1 MIKKLLMIL
10 CDCLLNNYFEGKKMN
25 RYDSL
30 KKLYSD
36 IEVLESAGLYKA
48 ANVLHKKFVKEAQA
62 QGAFGGIVTQD
73 AKNFMMELDKA
84 YNSGQPTLGVI
95 QKAERAGLPPQELQA
110 LKNHANKIRTQANT
124 DFNSQYP
131 SSGYSTPQDNTG
143 PQGGTAVPPVQQQN
157 TKPAAPN
164 GELSD
169 QVKAE
174 QADIVMKGYG
184 DALESGKNN
193 MNIQAKYRMTPQEN
207 AAESQLYTSTINE
220 IKKLL
225 TGNQQQRNYARGLY
239 ESTRSK
245 FKNQKRQYLFDQQ
258 YAAIERNPNKRQ

>member
-1 MIKKLLMIL
+1 
-10 CDCLLNNYFEGKKMN
+10 MN

-110 LKNHANKIRTQANT
+110 LKDHAAKIRTQNNNQNPT
-124 DFNSQYP
+124 
-131 SSGYSTPQDNTG
+131 SGYSTPQDNTG
-143 PQGGTAVPPVQQQN
+143 PQGTPYQDYEAEV
-157 TKPAAPN
+157 TK
-164 GELSD
+164 
-169 QVKAE
+169 
-174 QADIVMKGYG
+174 
-184 DALESGKNN
+184 GKEF
-193 MNIQAKYRMTPQEN
+193 IRGLGN
-207 AAESQLYTSTINE
+207 AANRAQPQATSGDTSNEMQSQNSMPAESPMYQQAINQ
-220 IKKLL
+220 IAKLL
-225 TGNQQQRNYARGLY
+225 QSKNPMNRTIADKIY
-239 ESTRSK
+239 TDTIVK
-245 FKNQKRQYLFDQQ
+245 FKNEKRRKLFGEQYQRLVSTNFPGTSL
-258 YAAIERNPNKRQ
+258 NPGK

>member
-36 IEVLESAGLYKA
+36 IEVLESAGIYKA

-110 LKNHANKIRTQANT
+110 LKDHAAKIRTQNNNQNPT
-124 DFNSQYP
+124 
-131 SSGYSTPQDNTG
+131 SGYSTPQDNTG
-143 PQGGTAVPPVQQQN
+143 PQGTPYQDYEAEV
-157 TKPAAPN
+157 TK
-164 GELSD
+164 
-169 QVKAE
+169 
-174 QADIVMKGYG
+174 
-184 DALESGKNN
+184 GKEF
-193 MNIQAKYRMTPQEN
+193 IRGLGN
-207 AAESQLYTSTINE
+207 AANRAQPQATSGDTSNEMQSQNSMPAESPMYQQAINQ
-220 IKKLL
+220 IAKLL
-225 TGNQQQRNYARGLY
+225 QSKNPMNRTIADKIY
-239 ESTRSK
+239 TDTIVK
-245 FKNQKRQYLFDQQ
+245 FKNEKRRKLFGEQYQRLVSTNFPGTSL
-258 YAAIERNPNKRQ
+258 NPGK